1 MPTPAP
7 IVEIYDD
14 KIFFGDDERLKKRRN
29 GYRARRDHFFHI
41 MAVRI
46 AYLPYLHFSSL
57 YFLALVAQTFY
68 QESENTRFHEYRKEI
83 ASERNCNS
91 TNLTSN

>member
-46 AYLPYLHFSSL
+46 AYLPYLL
-57 YFLALVAQTFY
+57 L
-68 QESENTRFHEYRKEI
+68 
-83 ASERNCNS
+83 
-91 TNLTSN
+91 